1 MNVKKYG
8 CLTLLAALMLALGC
22 AGVAHAEIIPP
33 DPWGTQIGYPCV
45 VLCETLTLREGPSA
59 SAKAIQTLHYGDRL
73 CVQDADASGWTAE
86 NNGFVYCILGEL
98 EGSPCGWAD
107 SDYILFN
114 PVWYVTETE
123 TPVYAWN
130 DPSAPKVA
138 LLDKNAKLP
147 ILKEEDG
154 WYIVSLR
161 GATGW
166 IQK

>member
-1 MNVKKYG
+1 
-8 CLTLLAALMLALGC
+8 MLALGC
-22 AGVAHAEIIPP
+22 AGFAHAEIIPP

-59 SAKAIQTLHYGDRL
+59 SSKAIQTLHYGDHL
-73 CVQDADASGWTAE
+73 SVQPADASAWKTE

-114 PVWYVTETE
+114 PAWYVTETE

-138 LLDKNAKLP
+138 LLDKSEASHFKRRGRVVYCQP
-147 ILKEEDG
+147 ARRDRMDSKVILG
-154 WYIVSLR
+154 VYALA
-161 GATGW
+161 G
-166 IQK
+166 

>member
-1 MNVKKYG
+1 MCIRDSFN
-8 CLTLLAALMLALGC
+8 
-22 AGVAHAEIIPP
+22 
-33 DPWGTQIGYPCV
+33 
-45 VLCETLTLREGPSA
+45 
-59 SAKAIQTLHYGDRL
+59 
-73 CVQDADASGWTAE
+73 TA
-86 NNGFVYCILGEL
+86 
-98 EGSPCGWAD
+98 
-107 SDYILFN
+107 
-114 PVWYVTETE
+114 WYVTETE

-147 ILKEEDG
+147 ILKEEDE